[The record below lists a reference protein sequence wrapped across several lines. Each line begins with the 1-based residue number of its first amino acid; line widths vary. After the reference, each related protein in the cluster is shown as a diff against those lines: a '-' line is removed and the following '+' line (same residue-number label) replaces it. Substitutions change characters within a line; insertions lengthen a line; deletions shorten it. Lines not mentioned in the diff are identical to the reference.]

1 MENYSTE
8 LKQRRKKVCGFRD
21 LGCQIKWQIQSR
33 VNGHKY
39 PNYGENKWA
48 IWGKNLPSLEKH
60 YDLAISYM
68 NGFPNYYV
76 IDKVNADKKV
86 LWIHNEFEKMG
97 YDYDFEAAYY
107 KKADKIVTISQACV
121 DSFARVYPEL
131 RNKVVVLENISSAN
145 DIFEKA
151 KEVPETDAFF
161 NFEGRRIVSVGRL
174 SEQKN
179 FQLAVQAAQKLKSYG
194 VNFIWYILGEGEL
207 RQSLTEKIK
216 EYDLTDQVKLV
227 GIKPNPYPYIANCD
241 VFVQSSIYEGKSIV
255 LDEAKILCKPIVI
268 TNYVTA
274 PNSIES
280 GKNGLIVGMT
290 SDELARGVA
299 SYFENEELRKQVVE
313 QLRNEQNS
321 NDAEIEKYI
330 ALFTE
335 LMESNV

>member
-1 MENYSTE
+1 MTS
-8 LKQRRKKVCGFRD
+8 G
-21 LGCQIKWQIQSR
+21 G
-33 VNGHKY
+33 
-39 PNYGENKWA
+39 
-48 IWGKNLPSLEKH
+48 
-60 YDLAISYM
+60 LAAVSSS
-68 NGFPNYYV
+68 F
-76 IDKVNADKKV
+76 
-86 LWIHNEFEKMG
+86 F
-97 YDYDFEAAYY
+97 AA
-107 KKADKIVTISQACV
+107 
-121 DSFARVYPEL
+121 
-131 RNKVVVLENISSAN
+131 
-145 DIFEKA
+145 
-151 KEVPETDAFF
+151 
-161 NFEGRRIVSVGRL
+161 
-174 SEQKN
+174 
-179 FQLAVQAAQKLKSYG
+179 
-194 VNFIWYILGEGEL
+194 LGEGEL